1 MRFLREKG
9 EGKGSLIVGTVVMLL
24 AVYIG
29 WKVIPVMI
37 RVYSFEDKVR
47 EECKFLRG
55 RNMDQLT
62 KDLLD
67 AADLEELQMDE
78 NNIEAK
84 KVRVDTY
91 EVLRVKINY
100 SVPFATPVHVFT
112 WNREVDY
119 EAPVFE

>member
-1 MRFLREKG
+1 MRFVREKG
-9 EGKGSLIVGTVVMLL
+9 EGKGSLIVGIVVMLL

-47 EECKFLRG
+47 EECKFLHG
-55 RNMDQLT
+55 RSMDQLT

-67 AADLEELQMDE
+67 AADLEELKMDE

-91 EVLRVKINY
+91 EVLRVKIDY
-100 SVPFATPVHVFT
+100 SVPIATPVHIFT
-112 WNREVDY
+112 WNRSVDY
-119 EAPVFE
+119 EAPVVE